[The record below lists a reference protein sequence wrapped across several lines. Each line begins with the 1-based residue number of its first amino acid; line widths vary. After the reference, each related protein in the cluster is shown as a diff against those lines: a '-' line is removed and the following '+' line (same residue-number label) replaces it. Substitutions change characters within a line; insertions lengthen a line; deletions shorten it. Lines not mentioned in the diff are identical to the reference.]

1 MTSAGLAIS
10 IHAGTEVRRHERAL
24 EVDAGLGLP
33 VAFGGLRKVLA
44 ALGAVAPQ
52 AMEAAAAKHP
62 AVWNRL
68 FPGTVQDA
76 PDLSDLAL
84 SPSER
89 RLHRESEQTFWIL
102 NVAART
108 LLDGLRE
115 ASRPLVICNAG
126 ESDLVSLRGV
136 MRAVEWARMEGLSG
150 QLVLTGWDRRSPR
163 ASERFAERRL
173 KHLETI
179 RQRMRASPEGSADEA
194 AALRPP
200 EPPVDREGMYLLA
213 AVDPDLPPERRI
225 AAAILAMRACFFSTN
240 YEGAM
245 LAADHGLALLEQA
258 KATLSPAAVA
268 EAWSQ
273 LEDTAFVSPAI
284 EVDHTSLGD
293 AEELRA
299 LLWRQVGV
307 VHAFTGDFEE
317 ALRSFLLGAECKLSP
332 ERHAQMRMFRALT
345 LIKRVGAIPQARA
358 EIEAGLQGMA
368 NRGGESSSLHEGW
381 LRNVYALTYFQEKKL
396 EAALEQEKLALKCVG
411 ELHDP
416 SATHLK
422 INLISN
428 VSVLQETG
436 KRYADAITTWRRFER
451 ISANWGANFTK
462 HHSYRLA
469 GLQLKAGG
477 PEEAVRGYSEAFASA
492 ELLGDAFH
500 RQAIALELGR
510 HFFDR
515 KDLTEAERWFNQAEA
530 ASREVGDPLRLAQS
544 LAGKALLGGKPDFR
558 QAQHLAEQTTSYPTE
573 APPLIEALASGDA
586 ERVAEVLPAPR
597 TKLNRPFD
605 LVNLY

>member
-10 IHAGTEVRRHERAL
+10 IHAGSGAHRQERAL
-24 EVDAGLGLP
+24 EVDAGLALP

-44 ALGAVAPQ
+44 ALRADAPQ
-52 AMEAAAAKHP
+52 AMATAAARHP

-108 LLDGLRE
+108 LLDALRE
-115 ASRPLVICNAG
+115 SSRPLVIRNAG

-136 MRAVEWARMEGLSG
+136 MRAVEWARMEDLSG
-150 QLVLTGWDRRSPR
+150 KLVLTGWGRQPQSG
-163 ASERFAERRL
+163 SERFSTRRQQ
-173 KHLETI
+173 HLETI
-179 RQRMRASPEGSADEA
+179 RERMRAAAEGHADGVVSVRS
-194 AALRPP
+194 L
-200 EPPVDREGMYLLA
+200 EPSVDREGMYLA
-213 AVDPDLPPERRI
+213 AASDPDLSAERRI

-258 KATLSPAAVA
+258 GTALKPAEVA
-268 EAWSQ
+268 DAWGQ

-284 EVDHTSLGD
+284 EVDQTSLGD

-317 ALRSFLLGAECKLSP
+317 ALRSFLIGAECKLSP

-345 LIKRVGAIPQARA
+345 LIKRVGTVPQARA

-368 NRGGESSSLHEGW
+368 NRGGATSSLHEGW

-436 KRYADAITTWRRFER
+436 KRFTDAITTWRRFER

-469 GLQLKAGG
+469 GLQLKAGDA
-477 PEEAVRGYSEAFASA
+477 EEAVRGYSQAYASA

-500 RQAIALELGR
+500 RQGIALELGR
-510 HFFDR
+510 HYLER
-515 KDLTEAERWFNQAEA
+515 KDSAEASRWFEQAEV

-544 LAGKALLGGKPDFR
+544 LAGKAMVAGQTDFKD
-558 QAQHLAEQTTSYPTE
+558 AQHLAEQTTSYPTE
-573 APPLIEALASGDA
+573 APPLIEALASGDPA
-586 ERVAEVLPAPR
+586 RVTAAIPAPR
-597 TKLNRPFD
+597 SKLNRPFD